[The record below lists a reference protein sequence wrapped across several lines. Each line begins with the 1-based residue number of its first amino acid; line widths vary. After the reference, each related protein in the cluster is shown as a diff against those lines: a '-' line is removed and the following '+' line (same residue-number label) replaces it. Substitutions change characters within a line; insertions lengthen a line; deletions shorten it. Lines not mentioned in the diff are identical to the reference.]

1 MNNCTNQFLKPI
13 IMGEYDLRTN
23 YDILFR
29 ELSKQSGMFTQVNLE
44 LQSDYQLIDKINK
57 MLINLGCIP
66 YTVEE
71 INEISSNMN

>member
-1 MNNCTNQFLKPI
+1 
-13 IMGEYDLRTN
+13 MGEYALRSN

-71 INEISSNMN
+71 INEISLNMN

>member
-1 MNNCTNQFLKPI
+1 
-13 IMGEYDLRTN
+13 MGEYDLRSN

>member
-1 MNNCTNQFLKPI
+1 
-13 IMGEYDLRTN
+13 MGKYDLRTN

>member
-1 MNNCTNQFLKPI
+1 
-13 IMGEYDLRTN
+13 MGEYDLRGN